1 MSDGYERGTMDVS
14 SNLKTYRSFI
24 GGLRDVTFFAGV
36 IISFLVVTFCG
47 GGFGAGLAVAIIAI
61 AIGGYLARNRARA
74 EAAARAAGTAGAAP
88 TGAVEAQIVS
98 EAANRNAPDQHAA

>member
-24 GGLRDVTFFAGV
+24 GGLRDMTFFAGV

-61 AIGGYLARNRARA
+61 AMGGTWRATVRAPRPPRERRARP
-74 EAAARAAGTAGAAP
+74 ARRRPAP
-88 TGAVEAQIVS
+88 
-98 EAANRNAPDQHAA
+98 